1 MPRNLD
7 TDLLTTLKGNKLR
20 IVELIELHLA
30 TPVYFT
36 NAHINID
43 YDSATAPESGV
54 QTYLAQ
60 GQFLALGG
68 ISETTD
74 IRINNMAVTFT
85 AVDFT
90 TIALV
95 LNNDYIDKRV
105 VVYRAVLNEDY
116 SYDANHVFQYFDG
129 RINDFSISER
139 TNTAQLTLNVSS
151 QFADYER
158 TNGRRTN
165 NASQQRFFSDDVGME
180 FAPQIQTDIKW
191 GRT

>member
-43 YDSATAPESGV
+43 FDSSTAPESGV

-74 IRINNMAVTFT
+74 IRINTMAVTFT

-180 FAPQIQTDIKW
+180 FSPQIQTDIKW